1 MSRLWIPI
9 RDPFQLGSLGV
20 LGGQIF
26 RAARI
31 GEAINNSHNL
41 LLVWK
46 WISDSLVGL
55 CFTDV
60 STLTIMCLQDK

>member
-9 RDPFQLGSLGV
+9 RSPFRLGSLGV

-41 LLVWK
+41 LLLWK
-46 WISDSLVGL
+46 WISDSLSGL
-55 CFTDV
+55 CSTDV
-60 STLTIMCLQDK
+60 STLAIMCLRDK